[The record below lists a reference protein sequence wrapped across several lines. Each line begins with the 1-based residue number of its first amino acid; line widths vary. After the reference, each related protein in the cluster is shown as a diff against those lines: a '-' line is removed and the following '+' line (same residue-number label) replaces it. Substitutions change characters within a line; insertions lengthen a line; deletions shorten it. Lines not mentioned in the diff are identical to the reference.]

1 MPDNTSPI
9 TPRLARAEQVFP
21 TLTPAQIARIAPH
34 GRVRA
39 TRAGEVLIEAGDKV
53 VPFFVVTA
61 GHVEVVRP
69 SAGVDT
75 LIVVHAAGQF
85 TGEANMISG
94 RRALFR
100 ARAVDAGS
108 VIELDREQ
116 MVALVQTDAELSEIL
131 MRAFIFRRLELVES
145 HVGDAV
151 LIGSMHSPGTLRI
164 KEFLT
169 RNSHPYLYLDL
180 YKDADVQA
188 LLDKFKVAV
197 TEIPVL
203 ICRGDAVLRN
213 PSNQEIAT
221 CLGFNDAIDQTHVRD
236 LVIVGA
242 GPAGLAAAVYGA
254 SEGLDVLVLESNAPG
269 GQAGSSSRIE
279 NYLGFP
285 TGISGQE
292 LASRAHTQ
300 AQKFGAQII
309 IARTAT
315 RLTCDRKPY
324 AMSIDDD
331 ATRIPA
337 RAVIIATGVQYRRL
351 AVDNLSQFEGA
362 GIYYGATFI
371 EAQLCGGEEVI
382 VVGGANSAG
391 QAAVFLAQT
400 ARRVQMFIR
409 SDGLAD
415 TMSRYLI
422 RRIEENPAIVL
433 RTHTEIVA
441 LEGSDRVERVRW
453 RNNKTGAVETENI
466 GHVFVMT
473 GAVPNTVWLHGCVAL
488 DEKGFIKTGP
498 DLSPDDLAQARW
510 PLARA
515 PHLLETSLPGVFA
528 VGDVR
533 GGNIK
538 RVASAVGEGSI
549 AVSFVHQ
556 ALHE

>member
-53 VPFFVVTA
+53 LPFFVVTA
-61 GHVEVVRP
+61 GQVEIVRP
-69 SAGVDT
+69 SGGVET
-75 LIVVHAAGQF
+75 PIVVHAAGQF
-85 TGEANMISG
+85 TGEVNMISG

-100 ARAVDAGS
+100 AQVREAGA

-116 MVALVQTDAELSEIL
+116 MVGLVQTDAELSEIL

-169 RNSHPYLYLDL
+169 RNSHPHLYLDL
-180 YKDADVQA
+180 DKDADVQA

-213 PSNQEIAT
+213 PSNQEIAR

-285 TGISGQE
+285 TGVSGQE
-292 LASRAHTQ
+292 LASRAYAQ

-309 IARTAT
+309 IAKGARE
-315 RLTCDRKPY
+315 LTCARRPY
-324 AMSIDDD
+324 GVQIDDD
-331 ATRIPA
+331 TRVLG
-337 RAVIIATGVQYRRL
+337 RTVIIATGAAYRKL
-351 AVDNLSQFEGA
+351 DLENLSSFEGA
-362 GIYYGATFI
+362 GIFYGATHM
-371 EAQLCGGEEVI
+371 EAQLCKG
-382 VVGGANSAG
+382 
-391 QAAVFLAQT
+391 
-400 ARRVQMFIR
+400 
-409 SDGLAD
+409 
-415 TMSRYLI
+415 
-422 RRIEENPAIVL
+422 
-433 RTHTEIVA
+433 
-441 LEGSDRVERVRW
+441 
-453 RNNKTGAVETENI
+453 
-466 GHVFVMT
+466 
-473 GAVPNTVWLHGCVAL
+473 
-488 DEKGFIKTGP
+488 DE
-498 DLSPDDLAQARW
+498 
-510 PLARA
+510 
-515 PHLLETSLPGVFA
+515 
-528 VGDVR
+528 
-533 GGNIK
+533 
-538 RVASAVGEGSI
+538 
-549 AVSFVHQ
+549 
-556 ALHE
+556 

>member
-61 GHVEVVRP
+61 VHVEVVRP

-169 RNSHPYLYLDL
+169 RNSHPHLYLDL
-180 YKDADVQA
+180 DKDADVQA

-203 ICRGDAVLRN
+203 IGRGDAVLRN
-213 PSNQEIAT
+213 PSNQQIAD
-221 CLGFNDAIDQTHVRD
+221 CLGFNDAIDRTHVRD

-254 SEGLDVLVLESNAPG
+254 SEGLDVLVLESNLPG

-285 TGISGQE
+285 AGISG
-292 LASRAHTQ
+292 LDLTGRAYAQ
-300 AQKFGAQII
+300 AQKFGAQVLVAKGAAKLTCASPLYAVQLEDGGRINARAMI
-309 IARTAT
+309 IASGARY
-315 RLTCDRKPY
+315 RKP
-324 AMSIDDD
+324 A
-331 ATRIPA
+331 
-337 RAVIIATGVQYRRL
+337 IANV
-351 AVDNLSQFEGA
+351 SQFEGA
-362 GIYYGATFI
+362 GVYYAASRM
-371 EAQLCGGEEVI
+371 ESQLCAGDEVAI
-382 VVGGANSAG
+382 VGGGNSAG
-391 QAAVFLAQT
+391 QAAVFLAET
-400 ARRVQMFIR
+400 AKHVHLLVRK
-409 SDGLAD
+409 DGLAD
-415 TMSRYLI
+415 TMSRYLL
-422 RRIEENPAIVL
+422 RRIE
-433 RTHTEIVA
+433 
-441 LEGSDRVERVRW
+441 
-453 RNNKTGAVETENI
+453 
-466 GHVFVMT
+466 
-473 GAVPNTVWLHGCVAL
+473 
-488 DEKGFIKTGP
+488 
-498 DLSPDDLAQARW
+498 
-510 PLARA
+510 
-515 PHLLETSLPGVFA
+515 
-528 VGDVR
+528 
-533 GGNIK
+533 
-538 RVASAVGEGSI
+538 
-549 AVSFVHQ
+549 
-556 ALHE
+556 